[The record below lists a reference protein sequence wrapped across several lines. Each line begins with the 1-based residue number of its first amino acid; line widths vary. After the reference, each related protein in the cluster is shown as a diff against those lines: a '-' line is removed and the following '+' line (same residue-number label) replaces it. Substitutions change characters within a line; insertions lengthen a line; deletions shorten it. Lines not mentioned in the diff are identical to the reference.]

1 MVITEK
7 IKECINF
14 IHSEQTQSMFWY
26 WCTVFE
32 SLPSSRLSLLIDKA
46 EPSKWLPVERAVREP
61 LAECGT
67 AVGTIGVAA

>member
-1 MVITEK
+1 MH
-7 IKECINF
+7 F
-14 IHSEQTQSMFWY
+14 IHCEQTQSIFWY

-32 SLPSSRLSLLIDKA
+32 SLKSNDLPSSRLSLLIDKA
-46 EPSKWLPVERAVREP
+46 ELSKWLPAERAVSEP